1 MNINP
6 LSRQIPQSLIETG
19 RMQIH
24 ELLNNV
30 SGLDFVMLCSSDG
43 FQLALASKKKL
54 ENTGKI
60 AAVSSSILA
69 MISAFISEINLIGC
83 KTLSLDAE
91 NGHVVLTG
99 VEHAHYPMLIV
110 AVGSSD
116 VLMGQIRYEVKKT
129 SKFLAKINA

>member
-116 VLMGQIRYEVKKT
+116 VLMGQMRYEVKKT

>member
-1 MNINP
+1 VNINP

-116 VLMGQIRYEVKKT
+116 VLMGQMRYEVKKT